1 MIKFIK
7 KYGVY
12 IAETILL
19 FSGFTFACFL
29 LIAF

>member
-7 KYGVY
+7 NYGVY
-12 IAETILL
+12 IAETVLL
-19 FSGFTFACFL
+19 FSGVTFAYFS

>member
-1 MIKFIK
+1 MVNFIK
-7 KYGVY
+7 NYGVY

-19 FSGFTFACFL
+19 FSGFAFAYFL

>member
-7 KYGVY
+7 NYGVY

-19 FSGFTFACFL
+19 FIGFAFACFL